1 MSVTLMGRLSPVGR
15 VQARGAPATNF
26 DTPAP
31 QPCRAREGG
40 STVHW
45 VFLMA
50 AIALEV
56 AGTTCMKLSEG
67 FSKLVPSVL
76 VFVFYGSC
84 LGMLTMAFEKL
95 PVSVAYTVWGSV
107 GTVLVVMVGMTVFN
121 ERLTV
126 PQLLSIALIIV
137 GVMGLNMTRAH
148 DEAGAAAEIREET
161 PASQV
166 QVHGQSET
174 LGL

>member
-1 MSVTLMGRLSPVGR
+1 
-15 VQARGAPATNF
+15 
-26 DTPAP
+26 
-31 QPCRAREGG
+31 
-40 STVHW
+40 VHW

-67 FSKLVPSVL
+67 FSKLLPSVF

-84 LGMLTMAFEKL
+84 LGMLTLAFEKL

-107 GTVLVVMVGMTVFN
+107 GTVLVVIVGLTVFH

-126 PQLLSIALIIV
+126 LQIASIGLIIV
-137 GVMGLNMTRAH
+137 GVMGLNIARTD
-148 DEAGAAAEIREET
+148 DEAGAAAEIRQET
-161 PASQV
+161 PASVDGV
-166 QVHGQSET
+166 QGQSAT